1 MANFVTLGH
10 CWSNCRPVV
19 RAIWNTVVVAQKKDR
34 VPIPQ
39 DLADELLFRS
49 DRTCCVCRLSNKPV
63 QIHHINDDPSDNRP
77 DNLAVL
83 CVVCHNET
91 QITGGFGRKLNA
103 GQVTWYRNDW
113 LAFVEARRT
122 GGPVKF
128 EPIKDPEPPHASIS
142 PPETSPGN
150 TARDPSARAGPPGTS
165 GSAKLTAA
173 EQLNLLAVKLSEHT
187 ERNRHIKLT
196 IDALTGIM
204 YEYNGALRRATLKT
218 RLARSQLET
227 SRAREELADELIR
240 IVTDYSIQ
248 AYAYRRVELEMN
260 EGFRDLIEMVKKLP
274 QEYRNTAGLLRW
286 IQSSERWIGAR
297 LSAMDSG
304 QILYDSA
311 NKIKGGSP
319 RLDSILEHMQEAQ
332 RQTLANRDKYLTWLK
347 ELEALAA

>member
-63 QIHHINDDPSDNRP
+63 QIHHINDDPSDNRS

-113 LAFVEARRT
+113 PAFVEARRT

-128 EPIKDPEPPHASIS
+128 EA
-142 PPETSPGN
+142 
-150 TARDPSARAGPPGTS
+150 
-165 GSAKLTAA
+165 
-173 EQLNLLAVKLSEHT
+173 
-187 ERNRHIKLT
+187 
-196 IDALTGIM
+196 
-204 YEYNGALRRATLKT
+204 
-218 RLARSQLET
+218 
-227 SRAREELADELIR
+227 
-240 IVTDYSIQ
+240 
-248 AYAYRRVELEMN
+248 
-260 EGFRDLIEMVKKLP
+260 
-274 QEYRNTAGLLRW
+274 
-286 IQSSERWIGAR
+286 IGAR